1 MFRQLIADYVP
12 KNAMEAADKA
22 QMLALIDAYPESIL
36 SRENT
41 VAHITASGF
50 ILNEASDKLLMVHHN
65 IYNSWGW
72 TGGHADG
79 DEDLF
84 GVALKE
90 AQEETGVTDF
100 VPIQKKIAALDII
113 PVWAHIKN
121 GKPVTAHLHLNVTY
135 LLTARDDALLT
146 VKPDEN
152 SGVAWIPVGKLA
164 DYCTEPLMLPIYE
177 KLIAHAKAVKN

>member
-1 MFRQLIADYVP
+1 MFRGLIADYVP

-22 QMLALIDAYPESIL
+22 QMLAFIDEYPETIL

-41 VAHITASGF
+41 VAHVTASGF
-50 ILNEASDKLLMVHHN
+50 ILNEAKDKTLMVHHN

-79 DEDLF
+79 EEDLL

-90 AQEETGVTDF
+90 AQEETGVETFALLKDG
-100 VPIQKKIAALDII
+100 IAAIDIT
-113 PVWAHIKN
+113 PVWAHMKN

-135 LLTARDDALLT
+135 LLTAKDDAVLT

-152 SGVAWIPVGKLA
+152 SGVAWIPVDEIA
-164 DYCTEPLMLPIYE
+164 NYCTEPLMLPIYE
-177 KLIAHAKAVKN
+177 KLIARAKVANH